1 MIIEISCSAD
11 ESRAMLHCSQE
22 ASLNMRP
29 PVLCAQTIVDHD
41 PRMGA
46 QSGPS
51 RLDRGAAGRQKYSA
65 GADKRP
71 DDTGERHSIHNLA
84 EREAKAAKAERQ
96 EARELGNPQRSHASA
111 GG

>member
-46 QSGPS
+46 QSRPS
-51 RLDRGAAGRQKYSA
+51 RLD
-65 GADKRP
+65 P
-71 DDTGERHSIHNLA
+71 
-84 EREAKAAKAERQ
+84 
-96 EARELGNPQRSHASA
+96 
-111 GG
+111 